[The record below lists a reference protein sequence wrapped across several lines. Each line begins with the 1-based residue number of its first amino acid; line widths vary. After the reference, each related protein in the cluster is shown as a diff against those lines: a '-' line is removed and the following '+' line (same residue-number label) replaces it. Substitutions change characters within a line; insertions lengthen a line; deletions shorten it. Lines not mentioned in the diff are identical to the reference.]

1 LQLLPLKKGN
11 ALPDWKIP
19 LSDLNYGPEESAA
32 VAAVLQSRWLT
43 MGEHVAAFESEFAE
57 FVGTKHAIA
66 VSNGTAALHLAF
78 RGLGIGGGDEIIQPA
93 LNFVAAANM
102 TVAAGATPV
111 FGDIMAAGEP
121 TLDPRRLE
129 QLITPRTRAV
139 VVMHYGGWL
148 CRMTEIQ
155 ELCSAHGLKL
165 IEDACHAVG
174 ARCPDGRMAGNLGD
188 VACFSFFSNKNL
200 AVGEGGMVVTGSD
213 ELAHKIRRLRS
224 HGMTTLTW
232 DRYRG
237 HATGYD
243 VEEHGF
249 NYRLD
254 EIHAAVGRVQLSK
267 LDQGNK
273 RRRRLVSLYRR
284 HLADLPGWII
294 PFEGLD
300 ENSACHLMPV
310 VAPSEPERAR
320 VADALKAARI
330 QTSLHYPCVNE
341 FSAFRKFEAEGL
353 KKSRDFS
360 TRAITL
366 PLYATMPEAHVEEVC
381 CRFRG

>member
-1 LQLLPLKKGN
+1 LS
-11 ALPDWKIP
+11 DWKIP
-19 LSDLNYGPEESAA
+19 LSDLDYGPEESAA
-32 VAAVLQSRWLT
+32 AAAVLQSRWLT
-43 MGEHVAAFESEFAE
+43 MGEQVAAFESEFAE
-57 FVGTKHAIA
+57 YIGTRHAIA

-78 RGLGIGGGDEIIQPA
+78 RGLGIAEGDEIIQPA
-93 LNFVAAANM
+93 VNFVAAANM
-102 TVAAGATPV
+102 TVAVGATPV
-111 FGDIMAAGEP
+111 FGDIVAAGEP
-121 TLDPRRLE
+121 TLDPRHLE
-129 QLITPRTRAV
+129 RLITPHTRAV

-155 ELCSAHGLKL
+155 RLCSAHGLEL

-174 ARCPDGRMAGNLGD
+174 ARGPDGRMAGNLGD

-200 AVGEGGMVVTGSD
+200 AVGEGGMVVTGND
-213 ELAHKIRRLRS
+213 ELAHKLRRLRS

-237 HATGYD
+237 HAVGYD

-254 EIHAAVGRVQLSK
+254 EIRAALGRVQLSK
-267 LDQGNK
+267 LDRGNR

-284 HLADLPGWII
+284 CLRDLSGWVI
-294 PFEGLD
+294 PFAGLD

-310 VAPSEPERAR
+310 VAPSEQERAR

-341 FSAFRKFEAEGL
+341 FSAFRKLKAEGL
-353 KKSRDFS
+353 ERSREFS
-360 TRAITL
+360 RRVITL
-366 PLYATMPEAHVEEVC
+366 PLYASMPESYVEEVC
-381 CRFRG
+381 RSF